1 MNKKNKMKRPR
12 AYAELTKDT
21 RFEGTYEVLVPVPDR
36 IKPHRVS
43 SQFPTQ
49 KAAEDWIHS
58 EEGIEAID
66 EVLDKAGV
74 KSGR

>member
-1 MNKKNKMKRPR
+1 MSKNRMKMPR

-21 RFEGTYEVLVPVPDR
+21 RHAGTYDVMVPVPNR
-36 IKPHRVS
+36 VKPHRVS

-58 EEGIEAID
+58 DEGTETINRVLEE
-66 EVLDKAGV
+66 AGV
-74 KSGR
+74 KIRR